1 MQKVLITGGTGLI
14 GKQLSELLESK
25 GYEVRLLSR
34 KKKPSSK
41 FKTFLWNI
49 QEGFIDKKAFSDLD
63 FIVHLAGAGIA
74 DKKWSDKRKQV
85 IIDSRVKSTELL
97 LKYIRMLK
105 TPLKAFLS
113 SSAVGIYGSVTSEI
127 IFTESDNPGND
138 YLAQVCKLWENSV
151 FEFEVDQIR
160 TVAIRT
166 GIVLS
171 AEGGALEKMNTPV
184 ITSLGSGMQYMPWI
198 HIDDLC
204 EIYLHAIEKPNMKG
218 TFNGVAPEHESNK
231 SFSKK
236 LAFVYKKPFIPIGV
250 PAFLLKMV
258 FGEMATIL
266 LNGSRISSEKII
278 EYDFKFKYASLNEAL
293 RNLKNS

>member
-34 KKKPSSK
+34 SENPNSK
-41 FKTFLWNI
+41 YKSFVWNI
-49 QEGFIDKKAFSDLD
+49 KEGFIDENAFTNLD
-63 FIVHLAGAGIA
+63 YIIHLAGAGIA
-74 DKKWSDKRKQV
+74 DKKWSANRKQV

-97 LKYIRMLK
+97 LSYVRKLK
-105 TPLKAFLS
+105 TPLKAFIS

-127 IFTESDNPGND
+127 IFSESDNPGND
-138 YLAQVCKLWENSV
+138 YLAEVCKLWEDSI
-151 FEFEVDQIR
+151 FQFEVDDIR

-171 AEGGALEKMNTPV
+171 TIGGALKKMKTPV
-184 ITSLGSGMQYMPWI
+184 ITPLGSGLQYMPWI

-204 EIYLHAIEKPNMKG
+204 EIYLQAIEDSTMKS
-218 TFNGVAPEHESNK
+218 TFNGVAPEHETNK

-236 LAFVYKKPFIPIGV
+236 LAKVFKRPFIPIGA
-250 PAFLLKMV
+250 PAFILKIV

-266 LNGSRISSEKII
+266 LNGSRVSSEKIANHN
-278 EYDFKFKYASLNEAL
+278 FKFKYPTLIEAL
-293 RNLKNS
+293 QHLRNN